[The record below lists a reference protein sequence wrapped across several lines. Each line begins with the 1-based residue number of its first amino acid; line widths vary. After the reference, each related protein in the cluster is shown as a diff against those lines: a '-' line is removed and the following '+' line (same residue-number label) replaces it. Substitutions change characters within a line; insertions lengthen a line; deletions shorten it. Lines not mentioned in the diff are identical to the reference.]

1 MCRNI
6 DWHFYLQRKEDDT
19 MAKKSDRP
27 PGRRIKRGRLHFSE
41 DEAADKSG
49 PSTSGQVGPK
59 PQEHREIQAGRGTGK
74 AFLPPAFRD
83 RQTGDDNTADAATEN
98 TGQEERTAA
107 GEKKSKQ
114 EKRFEKA
121 PGQGGTR
128 WGEAERLQG
137 KAGCTEA
144 SKA

>member
-1 MCRNI
+1 
-6 DWHFYLQRKEDDT
+6 

-59 PQEHREIQAGRGTGK
+59 PKSTGK
-74 AFLPPAFRD
+74 FRQDEEREKPSSRLRSED

-121 PGQGGTR
+121 PGPRRNTLGR
-128 WGEAERLQG
+128 
-137 KAGCTEA
+137 
-144 SKA
+144 S

>member
-1 MCRNI
+1 
-6 DWHFYLQRKEDDT
+6 

-59 PQEHREIQAGRGTGK
+59 PKSTGK
-74 AFLPPAFRD
+74 FRQDEEREKPSSRLRSED